1 MQKGELEILTKS
13 KQELIQLMP
22 LNDQAQDL
30 ENHPTSISISDA
42 LSTVDDSQK
51 RIIDILSEATQSISN
66 LNIMD

>member
-1 MQKGELEILTKS
+1 
-13 KQELIQLMP
+13 MP